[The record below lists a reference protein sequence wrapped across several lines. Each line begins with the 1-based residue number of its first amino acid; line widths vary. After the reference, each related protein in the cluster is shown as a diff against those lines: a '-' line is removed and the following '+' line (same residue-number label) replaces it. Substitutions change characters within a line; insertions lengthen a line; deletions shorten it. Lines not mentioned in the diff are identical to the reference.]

1 MQNKADGKP
10 CEKVLV
16 LITPHGF
23 CAGVERAVELAE
35 GMLRNYPP
43 PIYCLKQIVHN
54 RQIIDD
60 LTAKGMIFVQDIG
73 EVPCGGTVLFSAHGI
88 PPATREAAKAMNLRV
103 VDATC
108 PFVSKVHHEVRQY
121 AAKGYTILLIGHHSH
136 DEIIGV
142 AGEAPEHVIV
152 VASEEEARAVTVPDP
167 AKVAVLTQTTLSLDE
182 VAHIMRILRERFPT
196 LKTPTESDICYA
208 TRNRQQAVRL
218 FARQADAI
226 IVLGAENSSNSN
238 RLVEVARA
246 EGCYAALASTIEKLD
261 AIPLEKVQTLGI
273 TAGASTPEYFVQKA
287 IAHLK
292 ARGFTSV
299 SEEKLI
305 EENIH
310 FPVPKEFLKKE
321 SGSRSQDSE

>member
-1 MQNKADGKP
+1 MNKHI
-10 CEKVLV
+10 V

-35 GMLRNYPP
+35 GMLRTYSHPV
-43 PIYCLKQIVHN
+43 YCLKQIVHN

-60 LTAKGMIFVQDIG
+60 LSARGMVFVQDIQ
-73 EVPCGGTVLFSAHGI
+73 EVPQGGTVLFSAHGI
-88 PPATREAAKAMNLRV
+88 PPATREVAKSRGLRI

-142 AGEAPEHVIV
+142 AGEAPERVVVI
-152 VASEEEARAVTVPDP
+152 ASEQEARAVVVPDP
-167 AKVAVLTQTTLSLDE
+167 GKVAVLTQTTLSLDE
-182 VAHIMRILRERFPT
+182 VAQVMKILHDRFPV
-196 LKTPTESDICYA
+196 LKTPPESDICYA

-218 FARQADAI
+218 FAREAEAI

-246 EGCYAALASTIEKLD
+246 EGCYAALASSVEMLD
-261 AIPLEKVQTLGI
+261 AIPLETVNLLGI
-273 TAGASTPEYFVQKA
+273 TAGASTPEYFVQQA
-287 IAHLK
+287 IAHLQ
-292 ARGFTSV
+292 ARGFSII
-299 SEEKLI
+299 SEKVLI

-310 FPVPKEFLKKE
+310 FPLPREF
-321 SGSRSQDSE
+321 RR